1 MNPTTA
7 PWIIKFGGSLLG
19 APTFARWLEA
29 LKESHAIVVPGGG
42 PFAETI
48 RVLQPRLGLD
58 EPLAHALA
66 IRAMALTA
74 RVLEGLEPGLVGE
87 EVPDDLRARA
97 ARGQTALWR
106 PTPEAPFLAGV
117 EASWRVT
124 SDSLAVELA
133 KTLGLPRVLFIK
145 SVPARPGRESLQTLI
160 DRDILDPA
168 VGTTLGDR
176 AITLFRVGPEQ
187 PEGLVRSLK
196 DPVSWLSR
204 IDP

>member
-29 LKESHAIVVPGGG
+29 LKESRAIVVPGGG

-87 EVPDDLRARA
+87 EAPDDLRARA

-106 PTPEAPFLAGV
+106 PTPEAPFLADV

>member
-29 LKESHAIVVPGGG
+29 LKESRAIVVPGGG

-87 EVPDDLRARA
+87 EAPDDLRARA

-106 PTPEAPFLAGV
+106 PTPEAPFLADV
-117 EASWRVT
+117 EASWRIT